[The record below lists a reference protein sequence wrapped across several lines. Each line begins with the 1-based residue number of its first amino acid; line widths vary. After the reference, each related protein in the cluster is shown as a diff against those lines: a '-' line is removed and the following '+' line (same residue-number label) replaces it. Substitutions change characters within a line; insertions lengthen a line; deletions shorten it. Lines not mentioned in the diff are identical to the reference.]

1 MLGLMPRRS
10 PILLLLI
17 TLAAAYLLLAPLKQC
32 ADRLGVARPLNAH
45 DCELAL
51 CFVLAA
57 AGSAVVMAQALN
69 SLLRGVRA
77 RAWRGESREQGISL
91 PQAAILWIDTSPP
104 LASLRI

>member
-1 MLGLMPRRS
+1 MHRRS
-10 PILLLLI
+10 PILLLLV

-32 ADRLGVARPLNAH
+32 ADRLGAARPLNAH

-57 AGSAVVMAQALN
+57 AGSAAIMAQATDI
-69 SLLRGVRA
+69 LLRGIKTRI
-77 RAWRGESREQGISL
+77 WTGENRVVGIAL
-91 PQAAILWIDTSPP
+91 APAILLGFDPSPP